1 MKQKIRIELEI
12 DMEEKVSNSDN
23 YIINYEIRN
32 QKFQDIISDIE
43 YDLTVKNKVVTS
55 SKYPTIYSTD
65 VLKIEPIMESFSEN
79 ISDVAYIS
87 IRTVDELLVTVKHL
101 IENPNTMNTN
111 YHWRNFCELLLML
124 ESDQVGGNKN
134 YEKYNVFGTEFK
146 MIDDFIDDLSNRAGE
161 NFNEKDIENAVKVKG
176 LMEKIINADKF
187 PFDF

>member
-12 DMEEKVSNSDN
+12 ELEENLPYLATST
-23 YIINYEIRN
+23 INYGIRN
-32 QKFQDIISDIE
+32 QKLEDIVSDIE
-43 YDLTVKNKVVTS
+43 YIISIKNKVVTS
-55 SKYPTIYSTD
+55 SKYPTIYSTE
-65 VLKIEPIMESFSEN
+65 VLKIEPIMGSFSEN

-87 IRTVDELLVTVKHL
+87 TRTVDELLITMNYL
-101 IENPNTMNTN
+101 IENTNILNTE

-146 MIDDFIDDLSNRAGE
+146 FIYDFIDDLSNRTGE
-161 NFNEKDIENAVKVKG
+161 NFNEKDIENALKVKG